1 MTHPSEPTA
10 PAAQPGTTDGAWA
23 PPQGGAS
30 VAPQPASRRGG
41 ARKWLPVGAAVVV
54 AGVAGLGSLTGWFG
68 AGDPEVGDCVRMV
81 SDTEFEAADCSSDE
95 AEFKVVG
102 IDEQEM
108 TYDEFDAA
116 SVEDICVDFATT
128 EVALWIG
135 DMVTEPGTI
144 YCAAG
149 I

>member
-1 MTHPSEPTA
+1 VTHPSDPTA
-10 PAAQPGTTDGAWA
+10 PAPQPGTPDGAWA
-23 PPQGGAS
+23 PPQGPGPGAPY
-30 VAPQPASRRGG
+30 AEPQKSGS
-41 ARKWLPVGAAVVV
+41 RKWLAIGGAVLAAGVIGVGAL
-54 AGVAGLGSLTGWFG
+54 GLFG

-81 SDTEFEAADCSSDE
+81 SDTEFEGVDCTADD
-95 AEFKVVG
+95 AEFEVVG

-108 TYDEFDAA
+108 TYEEFEEA

>member
-1 MTHPSEPTA
+1 MTHPSDPHA
-10 PAAQPGTTDGAWA
+10 PAPQPGTPDGAWA

-30 VAPQPASRRGG
+30 GAPYAEPQKSGG
-41 ARKWLPVGAAVVV
+41 KKWLALGGGILV
-54 AGVAGLGSLTGWFG
+54 AGVAGLSLTGLFG

-81 SDTEFEAADCSSDE
+81 SDTDFEAVDCTADD

-102 IDEQEM
+102 IDGQEM
-108 TYDEFDAA
+108 TESEFQAA
-116 SVEDICVDFATT
+116 AVEDVCVDFATT

-149 I
+149 V

>member
-1 MTHPSEPTA
+1 MTYPSDPAA
-10 PAAQPGTTDGAWA
+10 PAPQPGTRDGAWA
-23 PPQGGAS
+23 PPQGAGPT
-30 VAPQPASRRGG
+30 APYAEPQQSSGK
-41 ARKWLPVGAAVVV
+41 KWLKIGAPIVGAGIVGFGAL
-54 AGVAGLGSLTGWFG
+54 GLFG

-81 SDTEFEAADCSSDE
+81 SDTEFESADCASDE

-108 TYDEFDAA
+108 TRSEFDAA
-116 SVEDICVDFATT
+116 SVEDICVDFAST

-135 DMVTEPGTI
+135 DMVTDPGTI

-149 I
+149 V